1 MDSTRSETQTSL
13 SVDGE
18 RRPISV
24 LFVDFVGFTEF
35 TSRAGAEQAH
45 GLMQHVVAL
54 LNTAVQEQGCVLKNF
69 TGDGIVAFFGLPKAL
84 EDAPLR
90 ACRAA
95 VLIQARLAN
104 AADEI
109 ATRYG
114 VRPQLRMS
122 IESGLVIFG
131 EMIEGRLETFAAHG
145 EIVNLGSRLLA
156 AAEPG
161 WILIGE
167 QTHRYV
173 DSIVESTYV
182 GAFDFKGFTESQPA
196 YRLLAVRDEATRFSA
211 SRRRGLSDFVGRA
224 AELDSLEATLRD
236 LSALRIID
244 IAGEPG
250 IGKSRL
256 LHEFVQR
263 ITHDTVTVLSGGCTS
278 DGEQTPFLPF
288 IEVVRHSFR
297 LSAGEER
304 ETVAAKIEEGLVRL
318 GLYAPENR
326 DLFLNLLGLA
336 TPGALRGLDGAL
348 VGIRTRDLLQQFLEA
363 HCHTCK
369 VVLLLEDLHWLDTV
383 SEELLAR
390 IVSGKGDLPLL
401 IMHTRRLEYRPP
413 WADRSSVTPL
423 MLGPLSQK
431 ETLQIASARF
441 GVAEIPDALADLIA
455 SKAEGNALFVEE
467 IANYLIERRIVR
479 EAASGL
485 KYDVAS
491 AVTAL
496 PGTLRSLLTASVDRL
511 PAADRSLLQVAA
523 VIGRRFDRALLAAVV
538 GTDADDVRA
547 SLELMVRADLVRRD
561 GNSSEYVFKHVLV
574 RDALYDSLLNAV
586 RGQLHLKVAE
596 EIERRGADRIIEVA
610 EILAHHYSFSDRP
623 DPTFRYF
630 SLAGRKCLDIYSL
643 EEAEQYFRRAL
654 GVYEATAGRTGGSGI
669 AKAAVG
675 LLEALYLGGK
685 VLEVKRVA
693 ERYIPRLEEAGATA
707 DLAFALY
714 FLSLMLAN
722 LCAFKEG
729 EARARQALRVAEQS
743 GDVKAIAYARSG
755 LYFLSGV
762 LGQTAPDEMERM
774 AQQFLTECERASDN
788 YILNWAYWSI
798 SYYYYT
804 RGLVRDARKWLEK
817 LIEAGRE
824 RNDPRALG
832 MAYWTLGWV
841 EIFLARFDEAERNAD
856 EALKTAVAPFDR
868 LAASQVK
875 AVAVLL
881 QGRLQMGQERM
892 RASRQSALDNGW
904 LFAASGCDVSMA
916 MAVALGGNV
925 RAAVGLLENA
935 IKSADANGNCA
946 IASWNRIALAEI
958 YLGMLTSKDRPGF
971 ALIFRNFPTIVSVA
985 ISGARRARALLE
997 EARKNELFHEQG
1009 TMRARIEFDLGR
1021 LAQHEK
1027 RFDDARASFA
1037 RARAAADFQGAVA
1050 TVYAIDRAAAALPSR

>member
-1 MDSTRSETQTSL
+1 M
-13 SVDGE
+13 DGE

-45 GLMQHVVAL
+45 RLMQHVAIM
-54 LNTAVQEQGCVLKNF
+54 LNTTVQEQGCVLKNF
-69 TGDGIVAFFGLPKAL
+69 TGDGIVAFFGLPTAL
-84 EDAPLR
+84 EDAPFR

-95 VLIQARLAN
+95 LSIQERLAIG
-104 AADEI
+104 ADEI

-161 WILIGE
+161 SILIGE

-173 DSIVESTYV
+173 EGMVESIYV
-182 GAFDFKGFTESQPA
+182 GPFSFKGFTEPQPA
-196 YRLLAVRDEATRFSA
+196 YRLLALREEATRFSA
-211 SRRRGLSDFVGRA
+211 AQRRGLSDFVGRG
-224 AELDSLEATLRD
+224 AELDTLEAAFRE

-244 IAGEPG
+244 LAGEPG

-256 LHEFVQR
+256 LHEFTRR
-263 ITHDTVTVLSGGCTS
+263 ITHEAVFVLSGGCTS
-278 DGEQTPFLPF
+278 NGEQTPFLPF

-304 ETVAAKIEEGLVRL
+304 ETVVAKIEEGLARL
-318 GLYAPENR
+318 GLYARENC

-348 VGIRTRDLLQQFLEA
+348 VGMRTRDLLEQFLEA

-369 VVLLLEDLHWLDTV
+369 VVLLVEDLHWLDTV
-383 SEELLAR
+383 SEELLTR
-390 IVSGKGDLPLL
+390 IISSKVDLPLL
-401 IMHTRRLEYRPP
+401 IIHTRRPQYRPP
-413 WADRSSVTPL
+413 WAERSSVTPL
-423 MLGPLSQK
+423 LLGPLSQK

-441 GVAEIPDALADLIA
+441 GVTEIPDALADLIA
-455 SKAEGNALFVEE
+455 SRAEGNALFVEE
-467 IANYLIERRIVR
+467 IANYLVERRIVCQT
-479 EAASGL
+479 ASGL
-485 KYDVAS
+485 QYDVAS
-491 AVTAL
+491 VVAAL

-511 PAADRSLLQVAA
+511 PPADRSLLQVAS
-523 VIGRRFDRALLAAVV
+523 VIGRGFDRTLLAAIA
-538 GTDADDVRA
+538 GADTDDLRA
-547 SLELMVRADLVRRD
+547 SLEVMVRADIVRQEE
-561 GNSSEYVFKHVLV
+561 NSSEYVFKHVLV
-574 RDALYDSLLNAV
+574 RDALYDSLLSAV
-586 RGQLHLKVAE
+586 RSQLHVKVAE
-596 EIERRGADRIIEVA
+596 EIERRSHNRLIEVA
-610 EILAHHYSFSDRP
+610 ETLAYHYSFSDRP
-623 DPTFRYF
+623 DQTFRYF
-630 SLAGRKCLDIYSL
+630 SLAGQKCLDIYSL
-643 EEAEQYFRRAL
+643 DEAEHYFRRAL
-654 GVYEATAGRTGGSGI
+654 GVYEETAGRVGGGV

-675 LLEALYLGGK
+675 LLEVLYLGGK
-685 VLEVKRVA
+685 VLEVKRIA

-707 DLAFALY
+707 ELAFALY

-762 LGQTAPDEMERM
+762 LGQTPPEEMERM

-804 RGLVRDARKWLEK
+804 RGLVREARKWLEK

-875 AVAVLL
+875 AVAMLL
-881 QGRLQMGQERM
+881 QGRLQEGQERM
-892 RASRQSALDNGW
+892 QASRQSALDNGW

-925 RAAVGLLENA
+925 RAAVELLESA
-935 IKSADANGNCA
+935 IRSADASGNCA
-946 IASWNRIALAEI
+946 IASWDRIALAEI
-958 YLGMLTSKDRPGF
+958 YLGMLTSKDRPRF

-1021 LAQHEK
+1021 LAQYEK
-1027 RFDDARASFA
+1027 RFDDARANFA
-1037 RARAAADFQGAVA
+1037 HARAAADFQGAVA